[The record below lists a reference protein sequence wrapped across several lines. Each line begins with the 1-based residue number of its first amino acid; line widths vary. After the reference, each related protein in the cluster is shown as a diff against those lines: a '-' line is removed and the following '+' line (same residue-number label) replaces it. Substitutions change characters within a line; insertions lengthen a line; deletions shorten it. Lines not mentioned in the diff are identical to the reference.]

1 MDMDIAELQK
11 NSKRACTLLKSM
23 ANEWRLLVLCN
34 LAEGEK
40 SVSELQSLLPL
51 SQSALSQHLAILRRE
66 KLVTTRKSAQSVYY
80 SLASTEA
87 EAIMATMHEVFCS
100 KPDPVC

>member
-1 MDMDIAELQK
+1 MDIALLQQ
-11 NSKRACTLLKSM
+11 NSKRACSLLKSM

-40 SVSELQSLLPL
+40 SVSELQKVLPL

-66 KLVTTRKSAQSVYY
+66 KVVKTRKSAQSVYY
-80 SLASTEA
+80 SLASNEA
-87 EAIMATMHEVFCS
+87 EAIMKTLHDTFCS
-100 KPDPVC
+100 A